1 MMQSMRNLAHTKVVK
16 GLMIILMV
24 SFALW
29 GIGDIF
35 RGNPLERT
43 VAKVGNQSISV
54 QALNREFEQQL
65 IRTRQIMGPEFTAQQ
80 AKQMGILDKTLNG
93 MIQKSSID
101 QAIKKL
107 GLEVSAKT
115 VLDEVA
121 AQPQFRDKDGNFNR
135 ALFRQLLEQA
145 HLNESNFLA
154 EGQKDMQRQ
163 QIITALSPSS
173 QPPQLIVDAL
183 YNARG
188 QKRFVNI
195 VTVNNESITS
205 IPLADD
211 KTLQDYFAQNPKP
224 FTAPEY
230 RALTI
235 ARLST
240 DDIAK
245 DITITDDQVKKEY
258 DDKQTE
264 LKQPERRDI
273 VQIVLQDEAKAKAL
287 AEAAKTSG
295 NLTKSGKMAGY
306 DAIPINGSD
315 EKSLP
320 SELAKPVFTL
330 QTSQV
335 SDPIKTG
342 LGWHIVQ
349 VKKITPEGVPA
360 YSEIKDELR
369 QTMQRNQAIESL
381 TKLVNQLDDELAAGH
396 ALEDVADGMKLRLIK
411 IVDVDANGKLSDGKE
426 PAELPF
432 KTDVLKTAFAQNN
445 GDTSPILDD
454 KNGNYI
460 VVRTDNVTASAPK
473 PFEQVKNEV
482 AALWKADQQAK
493 FAKEQAEKIAQA
505 LREGKT
511 PASFAHDKGVSVRV
525 SDGISMLG
533 DNDDELPPSLLPQV
547 FHLKKGDVVAAP
559 AGNKQYVMQ
568 LKELAAADPAVGEH
582 AKLKITEELNKTTPS
597 ELTQEY
603 IDYLRLILTVDIKE
617 DVLESVRQQGS

>member
-1 MMQSMRNLAHTKVVK
+1 MRNLAHTKVVK

-65 IRTRQIMGPEFTAQQ
+65 LRTRQIMGPEFTAQQ
-80 AKQMGILDKTLNG
+80 AKQMGILDKTLQG
-93 MIQKSSID
+93 MIQKLSID

-107 GLEVSAKT
+107 GIEVSAQT

-121 AQPQFRDKDGNFNR
+121 AQPQFRDKEGKFNR

-145 HLNESNFLA
+145 HLNEGNFLG

-163 QIITALSPSS
+163 QIIAALTPSS
-173 QPPQLIVDAL
+173 KPPQTVIDAL
-183 YNARG
+183 YYARG
-188 QKRFVNI
+188 QKRFLDI
-195 VTVNNESITS
+195 ITIDNESIAS
-205 IPLADD
+205 IPQADD
-211 KTLQDYFAQNPKP
+211 KALQDYYTQNPKP

-245 DITITDDQVKKEY
+245 DISITDDQLKKEY
-258 DDKQTE
+258 DDKQAE

-273 VQIVLQDEAKAKAL
+273 VQVVLQDEAKAKL
-287 AEAAKTSG
+287 IAEAAKTSG
-295 NLTKSGKMAGY
+295 NLAKSGKMVGY
-306 DAIPINGSD
+306 DAIPLNGSD

-320 SELAKPVFTL
+320 PELGKPVFSMPL
-330 QTSQV
+330 SQI

-342 LGWHIVQ
+342 LGWHVVQ
-349 VKKITPEGVPA
+349 VKKIIPEGIPA
-360 YSEIKDELR
+360 YNEIKDEL
-369 QTMQRNQAIESL
+369 QKAMQRDQATESL

-396 ALEDVADGMKLRLIK
+396 ALEDIADGMKLRLIK
-411 IVDVDANGKLSDGKE
+411 IADVDANGKLSDGKE
-426 PAELPF
+426 PAELPS
-432 KTDVLKTAFAQNN
+432 KTDILKTAFAQNS

-454 KNGNYI
+454 KNGNYV
-460 VVRTDNVTASAPK
+460 VVRTDNVTPSAPK
-473 PFEQVKNEV
+473 PFDQVKDEV
-482 AALWKADQQAK
+482 AALWKAEQQAK
-493 FAKEQAEKIAQA
+493 AAKEQAEKMAQA
-505 LREGKT
+505 LREGQT
-511 PASFAHDKGVSVRV
+511 PDSFMHDKGVAVRV

-533 DNDDELPPSLLPQV
+533 DSDDALPPSLLPQV

-559 AGNKQYVMQ
+559 AGNKQYIFQ
-568 LKELAAADPAVGEH
+568 LKQLATADPAVGEQ
-582 AKLKITEELNKTTPS
+582 AKLKITEEINKSTPS
-597 ELTQEY
+597 DLTQQY
-603 IDYLRLILTVDIKE
+603 LAYLRQIFPVEIKE
-617 DVLESVRQQGS
+617 DVLESLRQQGSSL